1 MRSKLAGVR
10 NLSFANGTNL
20 GSQNRRDSNSLSSER
35 HEFDLERLAFPVY
48 MHDRADI
55 ADLESLF
62 RKVGCENNLV

>member
-1 MRSKLAGVR
+1 MGDVSV
-10 NLSFANGTNL
+10 SDGTNL
-20 GSQNRRDSNSLSSER
+20 GSQNRRDHNSLPSTR
-35 HEFDLERLAFPVY
+35 HEFDLERLAAPVY